1 MYYVFQTNFHFI
13 DKQFYIL
20 YKLEIIV
27 LTCWIDEEQRIWWW
41 TLKTWLP
48 ESLSLQ
54 GRHIFQMLPRSLQL
68 QERALQLFEII
79 NLIYSWITIKIIAL
93 HNLFVRQFE
102 NRTNLYLSLNNLS
115 EHNLLQH
122 KIFLKI
128 NRSKLHCELIRMDS
142 VIQKVNQSFIY
153 QSKWDKMVNLFVLPF
168 ISIRQQL
175 TNYLSPN
182 WDW

>member
-1 MYYVFQTNFHFI
+1 M
-13 DKQFYIL
+13 
-20 YKLEIIV
+20 
-27 LTCWIDEEQRIWWW
+27 
-41 TLKTWLP
+41 
-48 ESLSLQ
+48 
-54 GRHIFQMLPRSLQL
+54 
-68 QERALQLFEII
+68 
-79 NLIYSWITIKIIAL
+79 
-93 HNLFVRQFE
+93 FVRQFE

-175 TNYLSPN
+175 MNYLSPN
-182 WDW
+182 